1 MKTRGKA
8 DGHEI
13 IIKRR
18 SKKGHEQEHGGA
30 WKVAFAD
37 FTLAMMALFMVLW
50 IIQPPMDK
58 TFPGFGD
65 QETNPMVDGA
75 NGVFDATSPTPM
87 EFDGVAPGLVRRRVS
102 RLLRLVR
109 LQDRAGDPP
118 QLIDRGRSSGFLHA
132 GGHLRQRYQP
142 GLLAVPA
149 DESEQ
154 PGQKGQSGSEQG
166 QDSESVAK
174 RYSSTSELQ
183 ALADLMRDVARQ
195 VDALANVEVTVVP
208 QGLRILIKDDQQRF
222 MFQRGSATLNPHFQ
236 KLLGVLAEVLVKVDN
251 KLIISGHTDATPY
264 RQKNGYNNWNLS
276 GDRALRARNALV
288 DAGLTERAVL
298 QVTAQADVM
307 PLHPEDP
314 QNGANRRVE
323 ILLLTASAEALY
335 KELFGDSYGQVRFSE
350 SGASYS
356 GKKI

>member
-1 MKTRGKA
+1 MRSRDKGK
-8 DGHEI
+8 GGGEHEI

-18 SKKGHEQEHGGA
+18 SKKGHGDEHGGA

-50 IIQPPMDK
+50 IIQPQMEK
-58 TFPGFGD
+58 S
-65 QETNPMVDGA
+65 NPSYGEMESNPLVDGGA
-75 NGVFDATSPTPM
+75 GIFDGTSTSPL
-87 EFDGVAPGLVRRRVS
+87 ELDGVPVR
-102 RLLRLVR
+102 
-109 LQDRAGDPP
+109 PP
-118 QLIDRGRSSGFLHA
+118 QTDDTA
-132 GGHLRQRYQP
+132 
-142 GLLAVPA
+142 
-149 DESEQ
+149 
-154 PGQKGQSGSEQG
+154 GSESKSDKDG
-166 QDSESVAK
+166 SHN
-174 RYSSTSELQ
+174 YGSTEELKK
-183 ALADLMRDVARQ
+183 LAELMREVASE
-195 VDALANVEVTVVP
+195 VDALANLEVDVVP

-236 KLLGVLAEVLVKVDN
+236 KLLGVLAGVLAKVDN

-288 DAGLTERAVL
+288 DAGLTERSVL
-298 QVTAQADVM
+298 QVTAQAAVM

-314 QNGANRRVE
+314 QSGANRRVE

-335 KELFGDSYGQVRFSE
+335 KELFGDSYGKVRFSE

-356 GKKI
+356 GATAD

>member
-1 MKTRGKA
+1 MRSRDKSKG
-8 DGHEI
+8 GGEHEI

-18 SKKGHEQEHGGA
+18 SKKGHGDEHGGA

-50 IIQPPMDK
+50 IIQPQMN
-58 TFPGFGD
+58 
-65 QETNPMVDGA
+65 QTNPSYGEMESNPLVDGGA
-75 NGVFDATSPTPM
+75 GIFDGTSTSPL
-87 EFDGVAPGLVRRRVS
+87 ELDGVPVR
-102 RLLRLVR
+102 
-109 LQDRAGDPP
+109 PP
-118 QLIDRGRSSGFLHA
+118 QADDTDRKDAKSDDDGSHNYGSTEELKK
-132 GGHLRQRYQP
+132 
-142 GLLAVPA
+142 LA
-149 DESEQ
+149 E
-154 PGQKGQSGSEQG
+154 
-166 QDSESVAK
+166 
-174 RYSSTSELQ
+174 
-183 ALADLMRDVARQ
+183 LMREVASE
-195 VDALANVEVTVVP
+195 VDALANLEVDVVP

-236 KLLGVLAEVLVKVDN
+236 KLLGVLAGVLAKVDN

-288 DAGLTERAVL
+288 DSGLGEGSVL

-314 QNGANRRVE
+314 QSGANRRVE

-335 KELFGDSYGQVRFSE
+335 KELFGDSYGKVRFSE

-356 GKKI
+356 GASAD